1 MTLQGGK
8 KLNQLGR
15 LLPEGLVVDAAW
27 LEKQGY
33 SRALRS
39 QYVSSGWLASP
50 VRSVYW
56 RPRGKLRWEQVVI
69 SLQVLLRYPLS
80 VGGRTALELGGY
92 GHYAYREQAQVH
104 LYTDRKL
111 PSWLG
116 KLDGMPDF
124 VLHNRQRLF
133 SSLPNYAGSL
143 SLEGEGKPR
152 LPDGLEVDPW
162 GQWDWP
168 LVRSGP
174 ERAILE
180 FLDELPDDASF
191 DMADKIMEGLLNLRP
206 RRMQALLE
214 DCDSVKVKRLFF
226 FFATRH
232 KPLWL
237 DAVDRT
243 KINLGKGKR
252 VIAKGGRLDNTWQIT
267 VPEAMNAV

>member
-1 MTLQGGK
+1 MALQHNG
-8 KLNQLGR
+8 KLNQLAR
-15 LLPEGLVVDAAW
+15 LLPEGLVVDASW

-50 VRSVYW
+50 VRGVYW
-56 RPRGKLRWEQVVI
+56 RPRGRLRWEQVVI
-69 SLQVLLRYPLS
+69 SLQVLLRYPVS

-92 GHYAYREQAQVH
+92 GHYGYREQKVVH
-104 LYTDRKL
+104 LYTERKL

-116 KLDGMPDF
+116 KLGGMPDF
-124 VLHNRQRLF
+124 MVHNRGRLF
-133 SSLPNYAGSL
+133 SDVPDYAGML
-143 SLEGEGKPR
+143 WLEGEGKPR

-180 FLDELPDDASF
+180 FLDELPGGASF
-191 DMADKIMEGLLNLRP
+191 DMAEKIMEGLVNLRP

-214 DCDSVKVKRLFF
+214 GCGSVKVKRMFF
-226 FFATRH
+226 FFASRH
-232 KPLWL
+232 KPQWL
-237 DAVDRT
+237 GAIDRS
-243 KINLGKGKR
+243 KIDLGSGKR
-252 VIAKGGRLDNTWQIT
+252 VIAKGGRLDKTWQIT
-267 VPEAMNAV
+267 VPEDMDAV